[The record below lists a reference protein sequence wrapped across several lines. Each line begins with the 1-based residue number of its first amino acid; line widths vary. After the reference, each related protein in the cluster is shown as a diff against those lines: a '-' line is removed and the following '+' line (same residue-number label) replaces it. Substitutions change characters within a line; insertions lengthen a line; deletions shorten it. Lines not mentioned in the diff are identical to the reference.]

1 MMSEAVAIT
10 LIVSFAVV
18 AIVAIIFRGIFRG
31 REWAD

>member
-18 AIVAIIFRGIFRG
+18 AVVAIIFRML
-31 REWAD
+31 EKKNEDN

>member
-18 AIVAIIFRGIFRG
+18 AVVAIIFIRIFGG
-31 REWAD
+31 RE

>member
-18 AIVAIIFRGIFRG
+18 AVVSIIFRML
-31 REWAD
+31 EKKNE

>member
-18 AIVAIIFRGIFRG
+18 AVVAIIFRML
-31 REWAD
+31 EKNNENN

>member
-18 AIVAIIFRGIFRG
+18 AVVAIIFRML
-31 REWAD
+31 EKKNE